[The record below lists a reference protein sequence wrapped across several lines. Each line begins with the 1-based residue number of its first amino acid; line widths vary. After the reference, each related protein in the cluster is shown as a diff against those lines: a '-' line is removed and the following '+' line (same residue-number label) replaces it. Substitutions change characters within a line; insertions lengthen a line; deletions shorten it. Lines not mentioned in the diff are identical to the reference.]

1 MTKKDKLL
9 ARFCRLPKDFTF
21 EETVILFAMF
31 GFVLDTKGNTS
42 GSRVEFRNTK
52 LGLYFLM
59 HRPHP
64 ANIVKNYQMQLIL
77 DFLRNNDLIK

>member
-21 EETVILFAMF
+21 EEAVTLFAMF
-31 GFVLDTKGNTS
+31 GFVLDTKGGTS
-42 GSRVEFRNTK
+42 GSRVEFRNTELK
-52 LGLYFLM
+52 LNFLM

-64 ANIVKNYQMQLIL
+64 TNIVKNYQMQLIL
-77 DFLRNNDLIK
+77 DFLRNNNLIQ